1 MSLNSPDLLACQ
13 TPSSNPPIPPSFLS
27 GYMDLVSI
35 GGASTPPTWFL
46 GDPPMVGVPL
56 LGLQWPPVVSATAPS
71 KTSEASSQSPVSL
84 HVRSRSSLGRSSAL
98 FGYFWDALG
107 DFWSTFGHF

>member
-1 MSLNSPDLLACQ
+1 MVLL
-13 TPSSNPPIPPSFLS
+13 
-27 GYMDLVSI
+27 
-35 GGASTPPTWFL
+35 
-46 GDPPMVGVPL
+46 PL
-56 LGLQWPPVVSATAPS
+56 LGLPWPPVVSVTAPS

-107 DFWSTFGHF
+107 DFWSTFDHFWYKKAPQKEAWESSKVIFS